1 MCQKLEMMYRHDY
14 AEIYC
19 YDHLEIYFVKITF
32 SDKKNLFSILHLPL
46 FLWKIIMDC

>member
-1 MCQKLEMMYRHDY
+1 MYRHDY

-32 SDKKNLFSILHLPL
+32 SDKKT
-46 FLWKIIMDC
+46 FLAFYIFHYSSGKL